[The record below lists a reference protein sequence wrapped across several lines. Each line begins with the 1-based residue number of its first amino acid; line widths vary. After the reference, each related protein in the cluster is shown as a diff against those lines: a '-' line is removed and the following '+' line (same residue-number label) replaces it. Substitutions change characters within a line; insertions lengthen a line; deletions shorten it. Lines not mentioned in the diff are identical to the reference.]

1 MADVRPIF
9 KFSGN
14 ARKDLSMSKKLI
26 LVRYALEDEIPID
39 DSSENILAAYI
50 PDELVDWI
58 EENNFISELQI
69 KESKGEEADI
79 PVSIIKDESF
89 NYVEKILQHV
99 DNTLVRFVEEVKL
112 QTKDGLLVSKAL
124 DEEFSNLLIWLKIRE
139 ILKEKESQYSDDI
152 SIKLVVG

>member
-1 MADVRPIF
+1 
-9 KFSGN
+9 
-14 ARKDLSMSKKLI
+14 MSKKLI

-69 KESKGEEADI
+69 KESNGEEADI